1 MAMTNLG
8 PIENYKPILNW
19 DGKPPPELQAA
30 DLPVF
35 PVEVMDSSM
44 MAHYVNA
51 FDSRNEICY
60 PYQFASIIT
69 QIASVMG
76 RSVWI
81 TGQPKPLY
89 PNVFCV
95 LLGDTAVARKSTAKE
110 LALEHLMMV
119 EMHDEYPDVETMSS
133 IATSE
138 GLVHQLRTHEKR
150 QAQRTVENEDGDKD
164 TENYE
169 KELSLYPNL
178 PEFEGVRLFI
188 HIDEMR
194 SVFTKRRQQS
204 SEGIIST
211 ITEAYSMPPRLQ
223 NTSKNASQRAEYPCV
238 TLLGCTTKAWFEKG
252 IRTEDIEGGFANR
265 FMYFSHERMPYVPDA
280 EPLLQED
287 LVAWSEFL
295 VSIRMQWAGKHQKFT
310 LTDEVR
316 ARKNK
321 AYCEDMDRL
330 YESDDPLLRAASA
343 RHQEHIHKL
352 ALMFTLTDTDIGNT
366 EVGIEQWEKAKKV
379 GDYLLKSNIAL
390 FSGIVSDTTAEN
402 ERKIVDVLK
411 RKGGSATK
419 RDIRRSI
426 NTNSM
431 SADAFGKAMDAL
443 EKAGSIE
450 IQAHGR
456 KIMIQHTP

>member
-1 MAMTNLG
+1 MSMTNLG
-8 PIENYKPILNW
+8 PISNYKPLLNW
-19 DGKPPPELQAA
+19 DGKPPPELQAT
-30 DLPVF
+30 DLPAF
-35 PVEVMDSSM
+35 PVEVMNESAL
-44 MAHYVNA
+44 AHYVNA

-60 PYQFASIIT
+60 PYHFASAIS
-69 QIASVMG
+69 QISSVMG
-76 RSVWI
+76 RAVWI

-89 PNVFCV
+89 PNVYCV

-110 LALEHLMMV
+110 LAVDHLQMV
-119 EMHDEYPDVETMSS
+119 EMHDEYPDVESISS

-211 ITEAYSMPPRLQ
+211 ITEAYSMPRRLQ
-223 NTSKNASQRAEYPCV
+223 NTSKNASQRAEFPCV

-265 FMYFSHERMPYVPDA
+265 FMYFSHERMPYVPEA
-280 EPLLQED
+280 EPLLDED
-287 LVAWSEFL
+287 LRAWSEFL
-295 VSIRMQWAGKHQKFT
+295 VSLRMQWAGKHQKFT
-310 LTDEVR
+310 LSGEVS
-316 ARKNK
+316 ARKND
-321 AYCEDMDRL
+321 AYCKDMDRL
-330 YESDDPLLRAASA
+330 YKSDDALLRAASA
-343 RHQEHIHKL
+343 RHQEHVHKL
-352 ALMFTLTDTDIGNT
+352 ALIFTLTDTDIGNT
-366 EVGIEQWEKAKKV
+366 EVGIEQWMKAEKV
-379 GDYLLKSNIAL
+379 GEYLLKSNMSL
-390 FSGIVSDTTAEN
+390 FSGIVVDSTAQN
-402 ERKIVDVLK
+402 EQRILEVLK
-411 RKGGSATK
+411 RKGNTTSK
-419 RDIRRSI
+419 RELRRSF
-426 NTNSM
+426 NPSTM
-431 SADAFGKAMDAL
+431 SADAFTKALDAL

-450 IQAHGR
+450 MQKHER
-456 KIMIQHTP
+456 KLMVHYTP